1 MSTIAQDYLTQADAA
16 IAAGDL
22 DRADTLL
29 KQAEMAQTAASL
41 KAAETKAV
49 EANRLPMVETPA
61 APAEPAVG
69 HTKAIEYA
77 YVKKFGAMDDGVR
90 QIYRELYGSDNYAL
104 LRAAK
109 MADTERYLRSGVA
122 DPRLMKQVLLA
133 PEQVVAAIVSGVPV
147 NDGQYTI
154 KATMVEAQDTLGGY
168 LVLEEVNQD
177 MVQRL
182 PGLTAVRP
190 RARKFNTSRDALSFL
205 VRTGGDKRYIGAV
218 RSKQTS
224 ESPTSGSFDSN
235 ATFGKL
241 IVPVHVNLSR
251 VPVSKSLLEDSALNL
266 MSEVLMPEF
275 AAEAAVIED
284 QQFLTGTGAN
294 EPQGVLNGTAANGA
308 PFNADVATR
317 TSGNASALTFDGLVK
332 MPWDIAG
339 QYRSRKNTSTAFVF
353 ASATGLEIASAKDST
368 GAYLWTEMHGN
379 NAIGSPDTLRGW
391 AYAESEAMPS
401 IAANTYPVIFGDW
414 QGYRIVDRIG
424 MSVQRY
430 EDASTAATD
439 SVVFFCRRR
448 YGGQVAEGYRFVAL
462 KIAS

>member
-1 MSTIAQDYLTQADAA
+1 MNVQTLIAEARQLVLS
-16 IAAGDL
+16 GDL
-22 DRADTLL
+22 DAAEAKSNQAKALKALDTL
-29 KQAEMAQTAASL
+29 
-41 KAAETKAV
+41 
-49 EANRLPMVETPA
+49 ETPD
-61 APAEPAVG
+61 PAVRPVFG
-69 HTKAIEYA
+69 TPAPTEPEKPETGYTKAIEYA
-77 YVKKFGAMDDGVR
+77 YVKKYGAIDDGVR
-90 QIYRELYGSDNYAL
+90 QIYRELYGSDNYAQ
-104 LRAAK
+104 LRAVK
-109 MADTERYLRSGVA
+109 MADTERYLRSGMA
-122 DPRLMKQVLLA
+122 DPRLMKQVLLT
-133 PEQVVAAIVSGVPV
+133 PDQVVAAIVSGVSV

-168 LVLEEVNQD
+168 LVIEEVNQE

-205 VRTGGDKRYIGAV
+205 VRTGGNATRTGAI

-224 ESPTSGSFDSN
+224 ESPTAGSYDTN

-241 IVPVHVNLSR
+241 IVPVHVNLSK
-251 VPVSKSLLEDSALNL
+251 VPVSKSLLEDSSLNL

-275 AAEAAVIED
+275 AAEAAVKED
-284 QQFLTGTGAN
+284 EQFLTGTGAN

-308 PFNADVATR
+308 PFNADVAIR
-317 TSGNASALTFDGLVK
+317 NSGAASEIKFDGLVA
-332 MPWDIAG
+332 MPWDLKG
-339 QYRSRKNTSTAFVF
+339 QYRSRKNPSVAFVF
-353 ASATGLEIASAKDST
+353 NSATGGVIAGLKDGT

-379 NAIGSPDTLRGW
+379 NAIGNPDMLRGW
-391 AYAESEAMPS
+391 AYGESEAMPS
-401 IAANTYPVIFGDW
+401 IAANTYPVVFGDW

-430 EDASTAATD
+430 EDSATADTD